1 MSDANEA
8 IEFLYRQAPKY
19 AQAKADR
26 VYIEEYR
33 KSKKA
38 LLMKSSRETTSA
50 AQERDAYASQEYID
64 LLDGLKQAIE
74 IEVTLM
80 WQLEAAKLR
89 IEVYR
94 TESANNRF
102 LDKATQ

>member
-1 MSDANEA
+1 MSDANDA
-8 IEFLYRQAPKY
+8 IEFLYKQAPKY
-19 AQAKADR
+19 AQAKAER
-26 VYIEEYR
+26 VFIEEFR

-102 LDKATQ
+102 LDKVTQ

>member
-19 AQAKADR
+19 AQAKAER
-26 VYIEEYR
+26 VFIEEFR

-38 LLMKSSRETTSA
+38 LLMQSSRETTSA